1 MLRKASGL
9 ESCPPKA
16 FSASH
21 YRSSLIRFYHDHG
34 CHDASCDEDDKDKGH
49 DDTDGD
55 DGDGDDDDNDDDG
68 YS

>member
-1 MLRKASGL
+1 MRRKASGL

-34 CHDASCDEDDKDKGH
+34 CHD
-49 DDTDGD
+49 DTDGD
-55 DGDGDDDDNDDDG
+55 DGDGDDDDDNDDDG